1 MDKYVKRLT
10 RDEVEQERK
19 AKRPRLRQATLQSL
33 KGVIDVK
40 RVLIIKEKLA
50 CKYSTEKQILQ
61 CLKEI
66 QSGQT
71 LPVQILTETGI
82 GRVIGPLRKHSN
94 ETIASSAKSL
104 VDQWKAMIQ
113 DLPIAPV
120 LNKDQN
126 KKLSL
131 LVQTSGA
138 NDDVRKRA
146 VDMFRANMSGSGN
159 DKVDS
164 EKAKE
169 WEKAIYVQ
177 NDMKIDKEYKT
188 KVRRKVFELKK
199 GSCSSSYNDS

>member
-1 MDKYVKRLT
+1 MKRLT

-19 AKRPRLRQATLQSL
+19 AKRPRLKQATLQSL

-40 RVLIIKEKLA
+40 RVLVLKEKLA

-66 QSGQT
+66 QSGQN

-94 ETIASSAKSL
+94 ETISSSAKSL

-113 DLPIAPV
+113 NLPIAPV

-146 VDMFRANMSGSGN
+146 VDMFRANMSSSGN
-159 DKVDS
+159 DKEDT
-164 EKAKE
+164 ERAKE

-188 KVRRKVFELKK
+188 RVRRKVFELKK
-199 GSCSSSYNDS
+199 GSSSSGKDHS

>member
-1 MDKYVKRLT
+1 MKRLS

-19 AKRPRLRQATLQSL
+19 AKRPRLKQATLQSL

-40 RVLIIKEKLA
+40 RVLVLKEKLA

-66 QSGQT
+66 QSGQN

-94 ETIASSAKSL
+94 ETISSSAKSL

-146 VDMFRANMSGSGN
+146 VDMFRANMLSSGN
-159 DKVDS
+159 DKVDT
-164 EKAKE
+164 ERAKE

-188 KVRRKVFELKK
+188 RVRRKVFELKK
-199 GSCSSSYNDS
+199 GSSSSSKDNC